1 MDDMFRL
8 DDKVA
13 VVMGGA
19 GGFGEVIARGLAQ
32 QGARIAIASRNLE
45 KLQKA
50 AQKIHD
56 ETSSEAMA
64 FQVDVLS
71 EQSII
76 QLGKQVLDKFGTVDI
91 LVNSHGA
98 NIKAVPDK
106 ISLEDWDFMFD
117 VNVRGTMLTC
127 REFAKPMIK
136 KNKGKIINL
145 SSVRGI
151 RGTDGGNVGYCAT
164 KGAVDMITKTLA
176 AEWAPNHINVNAL
189 APSVVMTEMIKKAI
203 PPERLERAISRI
215 PLRRLGEPEDM
226 VGTAV
231 FLASSASDFITGQI
245 IYVDGGLTAVA

>member
-19 GGFGEVIARGLAQ
+19 GGLGEVIARGLAQ